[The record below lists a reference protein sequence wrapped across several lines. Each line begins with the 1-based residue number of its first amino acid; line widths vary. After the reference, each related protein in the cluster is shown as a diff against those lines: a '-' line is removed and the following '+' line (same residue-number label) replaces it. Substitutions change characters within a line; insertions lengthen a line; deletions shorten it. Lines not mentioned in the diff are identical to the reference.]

1 MNLRSSISDHFIGF
15 GSWFL
20 DLQWWIMDPN
30 HPTFVLF
37 SSAWHRTTCT
47 SIYDSLYQGQKPAD
61 YEFDQAPA
69 TPAGGRPRYFEA
81 LVVVLLN
88 SQQLA
93 NNIRQLSS
101 QPALTQKLEILRPLF
116 QRSCKLSDSKYGWAN
131 IFAPRNL
138 ISEIFDNATRQSNNF
153 EGGNNAKPFQPGI
166 VAFDGH
172 HHLDEGRPP
181 HPHTRPSSG
190 CN

>member
-1 MNLRSSISDHFIGF
+1 
-15 GSWFL
+15 
-20 DLQWWIMDPN
+20 MDPN

-37 SSAWHRTTCT
+37 PSAWQRTTCT

-69 TPAGGRPRYFEA
+69 TPAGGRPRYSEV

-101 QPALTQKLEILRPLF
+101 QPALTQKMEILRPLF
-116 QRSCKLSDSKYGWAN
+116 RRSCKLKGSKYGWAN
-131 IFAPRNL
+131 IFVPRNL
-138 ISEIFDNATRQSNNF
+138 ISERFDNATWQSNNF
-153 EGGNNAKPFQPGI
+153 EGRKNAQPFQPGI
-166 VAFDGH
+166 VATNGH

>member
-1 MNLRSSISDHFIGF
+1 MLDH
-15 GSWFL
+15 
-20 DLQWWIMDPN
+20 N

-37 SSAWHRTTCT
+37 ASAWQRTTCT
-47 SIYDSLYQGQKPAD
+47 SIYDSMYRGQKPAD

-69 TPAGGRPRYFEA
+69 TPAGGRPRCFEA

-153 EGGNNAKPFQPGI
+153 EGCNNAEPFQPGI
-166 VAFDGH
+166 VATNGH
-172 HHLDEGRPP
+172 HHLDQGRTP
-181 HPHTRPSSG
+181 HPHTCPSSG